1 MAFQDAD
8 TGARE
13 PVNPIELTNSMI
25 FWGALLALLCVVA
38 SGLSRRVGAPV
49 LLVFLVLGML
59 AGEEGVGGLRFD
71 NVSQAFLFGSL
82 ALAIIIFDGG
92 QGARRD
98 TFRVSLGPA
107 LSLATVGVVLTAG
120 ITGLVTHFL
129 LDLSWLESL
138 LIGAIVGSTDAAA
151 VFGLLR
157 SAGLQLKERTSATL
171 EVESGSNDPMAIF
184 LTITLVELISL
195 QAENPGVR
203 ILGAFAEQMGLGL
216 AIGFAGGYVLVQL
229 LKRLSLPVS
238 MYPLLALA
246 GGMSVFGIANLWG
259 GSGFLAIY
267 LVGIL
272 IGNASLPHAKD
283 IRRFHDGIA
292 WLAQIGMFLMLGLL
306 VTPSS
311 LVPLV
316 LPALGI
322 ALALILVARPLAV
335 AVSLA
340 PFHFPWR
347 EQVFIS
353 WCGLRGAV
361 PIILALFPSLAGL
374 EHADVFFELAFFV
387 VLVSLVLQ
395 GWTIAPI
402 ARWLGIEVPPV
413 LVDPEHLVLRIP
425 DEQEKEVLVYRA
437 VAGSPAISMRAGRLP
452 LSGGAQLVG
461 VVRQGVLLDNP
472 REQDVE
478 LEDHVMVLGND
489 GAAPALARL
498 FTPAD
503 ASSSQKA
510 SAFYGDFV
518 LKPGARLA
526 DISLMY
532 GIAVPEAL
540 QALTVGEFINRQ
552 FHHKAVVGDRVSIDS
567 VEFVV
572 KKLDG
577 DQIAVI
583 GLKLG

>member
-1 MAFQDAD
+1 MI
-8 TGARE
+8 
-13 PVNPIELTNSMI
+13 PVAITNSLI

-49 LLVFLVLGML
+49 LLIFLILGML
-59 AGEEGVGGLRFD
+59 AGEEGVGGIRFD
-71 NVSQAFLFGSL
+71 NFSQAFLFGSL

-92 QGARRD
+92 QGARKD

-107 LSLATVGVVLTAG
+107 LSLATVGVLITAA
-120 ITGLVTHFL
+120 ITGLAAKLV
-129 LDLSWLESL
+129 LDLPWLESL

-171 EVESGSNDPMAIF
+171 EIESGSNDPMAIF
-184 LTITLVELISL
+184 LTITLVELL
-195 QAENPGVR
+195 VLRAANPGLE

-216 AIGFAGGYVLVQL
+216 AIGFAGGYLLVLL
-229 LKRLSLPVS
+229 LKRLVLPVS

-246 GGMSVFGIANLWG
+246 GGMSVFGITNLWG

-272 IGNASLPHAKD
+272 VGNASLPHAKD

-311 LVPLV
+311 LIPLV
-316 LPALGI
+316 VPALGI

-335 AVSLA
+335 LLA
-340 PFHFPWR
+340 LLPFHFPWR

-374 EHADVFFELAFFV
+374 ELADTFFELAFFV

-402 ARWLGIEVPPV
+402 ARWLGIEVPPS
-413 LVDPEHLVLRIP
+413 LEEPEHLVLKIP
-425 DEQEKEVLVYRA
+425 DDQEKELLVYRA
-437 VAGSPAISMRAGRLP
+437 VTGSPAIGTQVARLP

-461 VVRQGVLLDNP
+461 LVRHGVLLQ
-472 REQDVE
+472 EWQQQAIQD
-478 LEDHVMVLGND
+478 EDHVMVLGTD
-489 GAAPALARL
+489 GGSPALARL
-498 FTPAD
+498 FTPTASRSDREREVAD
-503 ASSSQKA
+503 FFGS
-510 SAFYGDFV
+510 FV
-518 LKPGARLA
+518 LRPDARLA
-526 DISLMY
+526 DLSQMY
-532 GIAVPEAL
+532 GFEVPEPL
-540 QALTVGEFINRQ
+540 RALTVAEFINRQ
-552 FHHKAVVGDRVSIDS
+552 FHQKPVVGDRVSLGH
-567 VEFVV
+567 VQFVV

-577 DQIAVI
+577 ERIATV

>member
-1 MAFQDAD
+1 ML
-8 TGARE
+8 
-13 PVNPIELTNSMI
+13 PVAITNSLI

-59 AGEEGVGGLRFD
+59 AGEEGVGGIRFD

-92 QGARRD
+92 QGARKD

-107 LSLATVGVVLTAG
+107 LSLATVGVLVTAG
-120 ITGLVTHFL
+120 ITGLAAKLVL
-129 LDLSWLESL
+129 NLPWLEAM

-171 EVESGSNDPMAIF
+171 EIESGSNDPMAIF
-184 LTITLVELISL
+184 LTITLVELL
-195 QAENPGVR
+195 VLRAANPGLE

-216 AIGFAGGYVLVQL
+216 AIGFAGGYLLVLL
-229 LKRLSLPVS
+229 LKRLVLPVS

-246 GGMSVFGIANLWG
+246 GGMSVFGISNLWG

-272 IGNASLPHAKD
+272 VGNASLPHAKD

-306 VTPSS
+306 ITPSS

-316 LPALGI
+316 LPGLGI

-335 AVSLA
+335 LLA
-340 PFHFPWR
+340 LLPFHFPWR

-374 EHADVFFELAFFV
+374 ELADTFFELAFFV
-387 VLVSLVLQ
+387 VLVSLMLQ

-413 LVDPEHLVLRIP
+413 LEEPEHLVLKIP
-425 DEQEKEVLVYRA
+425 DDQEKELLVYRA
-437 VAGSPAISMRAGRLP
+437 VVGSPAIGTQVARLP

-461 VVRQGVLLDNP
+461 LVRQGVLLQ
-472 REQDVE
+472 EWQQQTIQDA
-478 LEDHVMVLGND
+478 DHVMVLGTD
-489 GAAPALARL
+489 GGTPALARL
-498 FTPAD
+498 FTPTASRTDREREVAD
-503 ASSSQKA
+503 FFGS
-510 SAFYGDFV
+510 FV
-518 LKPGARLA
+518 LKPDARLA
-526 DISLMY
+526 DLSQMY
-532 GIAVPEAL
+532 GFEVPEPL
-540 QALTVGEFINRQ
+540 RALTVAEFINRQ
-552 FHHKAVVGDRVSIDS
+552 FHQKPVVGDRVSLGH
-567 VEFVV
+567 VQFVV

-577 DQIAVI
+577 ERIATV

>member
-1 MAFQDAD
+1 MI
-8 TGARE
+8 
-13 PVNPIELTNSMI
+13 PVELTNSLI

-49 LLVFLVLGML
+49 LLIFLVLGML
-59 AGEEGVGGLRFD
+59 AGEEGVGGIRFD
-71 NVSQAFLFGSL
+71 DFSQAFLFGSL

-92 QGARRD
+92 QGARKD

-107 LSLATVGVVLTAG
+107 LSLATVGVLVTAG
-120 ITGLVTHFL
+120 ITGLAARLV
-129 LDLSWLESL
+129 LDLPWLEAM

-171 EVESGSNDPMAIF
+171 EIESGSNDPMAIF
-184 LTITLVELISL
+184 LTITLVELLVLRS
-195 QAENPGVR
+195 ANPGLE

-216 AIGFAGGYVLVQL
+216 AIGFAGGYVLVLL
-229 LKRLSLPVS
+229 LKRLALPVS

-272 IGNASLPHAKD
+272 VGNASLPHAKD

-306 VTPSS
+306 ITPSS

-335 AVSLA
+335 LLA
-340 PFHFPWR
+340 LLPFHFPWR

-374 EHADVFFELAFFV
+374 ELADTFFELAFFV

-402 ARWLGIEVPPV
+402 ARWLRIEVPPT
-413 LVDPEHLVLRIP
+413 LEEPEHLVLKIP
-425 DEQEKEVLVYRA
+425 DDQEKELLVYRA
-437 VAGSPAISMRAGRLP
+437 VAGSPAIGTAVARLP

-461 VVRQGVLLDNP
+461 LVRHGVLL
-472 REQDVE
+472 EEWQQQAIQD
-478 LEDHVMVLGND
+478 EDHVMVLGTD
-489 GAAPALARL
+489 GGTPALARL
-498 FTPAD
+498 FTPA
-503 ASSSQKA
+503 ASRSDREREVA
-510 SAFYGDFV
+510 DFYGSFV
-518 LKPGARLA
+518 LKPDARLA
-526 DISLMY
+526 DLSQMY
-532 GIAVPEAL
+532 GFEVPEPL
-540 QALTVGEFINRQ
+540 RALTVAEFINRQ
-552 FHHKAVVGDRVSIDS
+552 FHQKPVVGDRVALGH
-567 VEFVV
+567 VQFVV

-577 DQIAVI
+577 ERIATV

>member
-1 MAFQDAD
+1 ML
-8 TGARE
+8 
-13 PVNPIELTNSMI
+13 PVAITNSLI

-59 AGEEGVGGLRFD
+59 AGEEGVGGIRFD

-92 QGARRD
+92 QGARKD

-107 LSLATVGVVLTAG
+107 LSLATVGVLVTAG
-120 ITGLVTHFL
+120 ITGLAAKLVL
-129 LDLSWLESL
+129 NLPWLEAM

-171 EVESGSNDPMAIF
+171 EIESGSNDPMAIF
-184 LTITLVELISL
+184 LTITLVELL
-195 QAENPGVR
+195 VLRAANPGLE

-216 AIGFAGGYVLVQL
+216 AIGFAGGYLLVLL
-229 LKRLSLPVS
+229 LKRLVLPVS

-246 GGMSVFGIANLWG
+246 GGMSVFGISNLWG

-272 IGNASLPHAKD
+272 VGNASLPHAKD

-306 VTPSS
+306 ITPSS
-311 LVPLV
+311 LIPLV
-316 LPALGI
+316 LPGLGI

-335 AVSLA
+335 LLSLL

-374 EHADVFFELAFFV
+374 ELADTFFELAFFV
-387 VLVSLVLQ
+387 VLVSLMLQ

-413 LVDPEHLVLRIP
+413 LEEPEHLVLKIP
-425 DEQEKEVLVYRA
+425 DDQEKELLVYRA
-437 VAGSPAISMRAGRLP
+437 VVGSPAIGTQVARLP

-461 VVRQGVLLDNP
+461 LVRQGVLVQ
-472 REQDVE
+472 EWQQQTIQDA
-478 LEDHVMVLGND
+478 DHVMVLGTD
-489 GAAPALARL
+489 GGTPALARL
-498 FTPAD
+498 FTPTASRTDREREVAD
-503 ASSSQKA
+503 FFGS
-510 SAFYGDFV
+510 FV
-518 LKPGARLA
+518 LKPDARLA
-526 DISLMY
+526 DLSQMY
-532 GIAVPEAL
+532 GFEVPEPL
-540 QALTVGEFINRQ
+540 RALTVAEFINRQ
-552 FHHKAVVGDRVSIDS
+552 FHQKPVVGDRVSLGH
-567 VEFVV
+567 VQFVV

-577 DQIAVI
+577 ERIATV

>member
-1 MAFQDAD
+1 MN
-8 TGARE
+8 
-13 PVNPIELTNSMI
+13 PVELTNSMI

-59 AGEEGVGGLRFD
+59 AGEEGFGGLRFD
-71 NVSQAFLFGSL
+71 NVNQAFLFGSL

-107 LSLATVGVVLTAG
+107 LSLATVGVILTAG
-120 ITGLVTHFL
+120 VTGLATHFIL
-129 LDLSWLESL
+129 GLDWLESM

-157 SAGLQLKERTSATL
+157 SAGLQLNERTSATL

-184 LTITLVELISL
+184 LTITFVELVSV
-195 QAENPGVR
+195 QATNPGLR
-203 ILGAFAEQMGLGL
+203 ILAAFAEQMGLGL
-216 AIGFAGGYVLVQL
+216 AIGFAGGYLLVAL

-246 GGMSVFGIANLWG
+246 GGMSVFGITNLWG

-322 ALALILVARPLAV
+322 ALALIFVARPLAV
-335 AVSLA
+335 LVALL

-374 EHADVFFELAFFV
+374 ENADIFFEIAFFV

-402 ARWLGIEVPPV
+402 ARWLSIEVPPA
-413 LVDPEHLVLRIP
+413 LVDPEHLVLKIP

-437 VAGSPAISMRAGRLP
+437 VPRSSAIGMRAARLP

-472 REQDVE
+472 REQAIEV
-478 LEDHVMVLGND
+478 EDHVMVLGND
-489 GAAPALARL
+489 GSAPALARL

-503 ASSSQKA
+503 ASSSQIS

-518 LKPGARLA
+518 LKPDARLA
-526 DISLMY
+526 DISLIY
-532 GIAVPEAL
+532 GVTVPEVL
-540 QALTVGEFINRQ
+540 QTLTIGEFINRQ
-552 FHHKAVVGDRVSIDS
+552 FHQKPVVGDRVSLDHL
-567 VEFVV
+567 EFVV
-572 KKLDG
+572 KKLQG
-577 DQIAVI
+577 DQIAVV
-583 GLKLG
+583 GLKLGHTA

>member
-1 MAFQDAD
+1 MI
-8 TGARE
+8 
-13 PVNPIELTNSMI
+13 PVELTNSFI

-49 LLVFLVLGML
+49 LLIFLVLGML
-59 AGEEGVGGLRFD
+59 AGEEGVGGIRFD
-71 NVSQAFLFGSL
+71 NVSQAFLFGSV

-92 QGARRD
+92 QGARKD

-107 LSLATVGVVLTAG
+107 LSLATVGVLVTAG
-120 ITGLVTHFL
+120 ITGLAARLVL
-129 LDLSWLESL
+129 GLPWLEAM

-171 EVESGSNDPMAIF
+171 EIESGSNDPMAIF
-184 LTITLVELISL
+184 LTITLVELL
-195 QAENPGVR
+195 VLRPANPGLE

-216 AIGFAGGYVLVQL
+216 AIGFAGGYVLVLL
-229 LKRLSLPVS
+229 LKRLALPVS

-272 IGNASLPHAKD
+272 VGNASLPHAKD

-306 VTPSS
+306 ITPSS

-335 AVSLA
+335 VLA
-340 PFHFPWR
+340 LLPFHFPWR

-374 EHADVFFELAFFV
+374 ELADTFFELAFFV

-402 ARWLGIEVPPV
+402 ARWLRIEVPQT
-413 LVDPEHLVLRIP
+413 LEEPEHLVLKIP
-425 DEQEKEVLVYRA
+425 DDQEKELLVYQA
-437 VAGSPAISMRAGRLP
+437 VTGSPAIGTQVARLP

-461 VVRQGVLLDNP
+461 LVRHGVLL
-472 REQDVE
+472 EEWQQQAIQD
-478 LEDHVMVLGND
+478 EDHVMVLGTD
-489 GAAPALARL
+489 GGTPALARL
-498 FTPAD
+498 FTPTASRSDREREVAD
-503 ASSSQKA
+503 FFGS
-510 SAFYGDFV
+510 FV
-518 LKPGARLA
+518 LRPDARLA
-526 DISLMY
+526 DLSQMY
-532 GIAVPEAL
+532 GFDVPEPL
-540 QALTVGEFINRQ
+540 RTLTVAEFINRQ
-552 FHHKAVVGDRVSIDS
+552 FHQKPVVGDRVSLGH
-567 VEFVV
+567 VQFVV

-577 DQIAVI
+577 ERIATV